1 MPIPLPNLDD
11 RTFDDLTAEARS
23 LIPVL
28 HPAWTDH
35 NPGDPGIVLV
45 ELLAWLTEMLI
56 FQVNQIPEAN
66 VRRFL
71 ALLGTPPSDDPL
83 EAAVAATMRDLGER
97 YRAVTPDDF
106 EYLIRQTW
114 PQTPEATGHPEVQR
128 VRCVPGRDLTAAD
141 PGEPAPAH
149 VSVIV
154 VPEPGSPADTRP
166 APSAE
171 LTAALREFLD
181 PRRMLTTQ
189 VHVLGPAYVD
199 VGISANL
206 ALREDAPPADAL
218 DEALDRLAAFLNP
231 LTWPFGQSVYP
242 SEVYAV
248 LEGSSLIDYV
258 EDVQVTGPE
267 LADHQLARLARVDL
281 TAYDGY
287 GRTYPLTWEAS

>member
-11 RTFDDLTAEARS
+11 YTFDDLTDEARS

-35 NPGDPGIVLV
+35 NPGDPGIVLI

-66 VRRFL
+66 VRKFL
-71 ALLGTPPSDDPL
+71 QLLGTPPSADPV
-83 EAAVAATMRDLGER
+83 EVAVAATMRDLAER

-106 EYLIRQTW
+106 EYLIRETW
-114 PQTPEATGHPEVQR
+114 PDTSEAAGHAEVQR
-128 VRCVPGRDLTAAD
+128 VRCLPNRDLTAAD
-141 PGEPAPAH
+141 PTRDAPAH

-154 VPEPGSPADTRP
+154 VPEP
-166 APSAE
+166 SAS

-181 PRRMLTTQ
+181 PRRMLTTR
-189 VHVLGPAYVD
+189 VHVVGPSYVD
-199 VGISANL
+199 IGISANL
-206 ALREDAPPADAL
+206 ALREDAPPASAL
-218 DEALDRLAAFLNP
+218 DEALDRLAAFLHP
-231 LTWPFGQSVYP
+231 LTWPFGQSVYA

-258 EDVQVTGPE
+258 EDVRITGPE
-267 LADHQLARLARVDL
+267 PADHQLARLARVEL
-281 TAYDGY
+281 TAYDSY
-287 GRTYPLTWEAS
+287 GRTQPRTWEAP